1 MKKFLVLS
9 SIVFL
14 IALAGCSTENNE
26 MINNDILTETT
37 EHTTLSAPVNQEGDL
52 TEKQDIKE
60 IRNISDT
67 IKISCFNKEISTNRF
82 DEGDEYNILESTKN
96 LPNGIVPI
104 GFPNDILSSNSSYKK
119 IDDNHYWY
127 NFRYAN
133 SKEKR
138 YVFFQA
144 TDFSDFK
151 NVDDAFIMTLEES
164 TINNETV
171 YIASYPNTDFDAEC
185 YLAYY
190 GRFGYRCLLESV
202 NLTQDE
208 FIKIL
213 SSTIVENNNLMDSP
227 N

>member
-1 MKKFLVLS
+1 MKKILILI
-9 SIVFL
+9 SIAFL
-14 IALAGCSTENNE
+14 IILAGCSVKNNE
-26 MINNDILTETT
+26 TMNDDILAETT
-37 EHTTLSAPVNQEGDL
+37 EHTTLSAPINQEGDL

-60 IRNISDT
+60 IKNISDT
-67 IKISCFNKEISTNRF
+67 IKISCFDKEISTNRF
-82 DEGDEYNILESTKN
+82 DEGEEYDIMESAKN
-96 LPNGIVPI
+96 LPVGIAPT
-104 GFPNDILSSNSSYKK
+104 GFPKDILSSNSSYKK
-119 IDDNHYWY
+119 IDNDHYWY

-138 YVFFQA
+138 YIFFQA

-151 NVDDAFIMTLEES
+151 NVDDAFIMSLEKS

-171 YIASYPNTDFDAEC
+171 YIASYPNTDFHAEC

-213 SSTIVENNNLMDSP
+213 SSSIVDS
-227 N
+227 NDMIIDE